1 MKEEEKEN
9 LFITFQQTIES
20 IIKDKRKNSNN
31 VKLLNNFKA
40 KINLGLQIEEDLYF
54 WLSLIAEEGS
64 FNMKSGKLEEY
75 DLEVMITPEDLLFFA
90 NGENSTLHML
100 FKKNRFG
107 YNKLRFSK
115 GSDGKYNLGMRLKL
129 PKIIVLD

>member
-20 IIKDKRKNSNN
+20 IIKDKKKNSNN
-31 VKLLNNFKA
+31 LKLLNDFKA
-40 KINLGLQIEEDLYF
+40 KINLGLQIEEDLYL
-54 WLSLIAEEGS
+54 WLNLIAEEGN
-64 FNMKSGKLEEY
+64 FVLKRGKLEEY
-75 DLEVMITPEDLLFFA
+75 DLEVIVAPEDLLFFA

-107 YNKLRFSK
+107 YKKLRFSK
-115 GSDGKYNLGMRLKL
+115 GSNGKHNLGILLKL